1 MSARAALDALLA
13 DVTPALRK
21 AMERAYDLG
30 YREAIAHGPAASA
43 REPASDAAAR
53 ASTGIDRLASDVL
66 PQLPAPTPADA
77 RSNAPAL
84 FAWNQDSI
92 QDDDDE
98 DNQASTD
105 GRRRRKSA
113 GIRATSS
120 VGALKTKIDKKFRL
134 DRFDIEVIIARA
146 GDSERRQL
154 KTSAPLSTYLRTEDE

>member
-30 YREAIAHGPAASA
+30 YREAIAHGPTASA

-98 DNQASTD
+98 DNHDFDLLREHLRQLWKLMYLGAQ
-105 GRRRRKSA
+105 KS
-113 GIRATSS
+113 
-120 VGALKTKIDKKFRL
+120 V
-134 DRFDIEVIIARA
+134 
-146 GDSERRQL
+146 ERRL
-154 KTSAPLSTYLRTEDE
+154 ALYVRV